1 MCQESTFRATLQKYN
16 ILVSQITYFIEN
28 SLTILS
34 QRTKNLTINVVNMRG
49 QYDYSVYI
57 LQQQNNL

>member
-1 MCQESTFRATLQKYN
+1 MCQESPFRATLQKYN